1 MQKVRCYFKKLQ
13 LLVSIKFQIL
23 LQILKFYFT
32 FPLQYFTLSI
42 IKNLDLRMVPH
53 YSNITPHVT
62 FYFFII
68 IFILQGY
75 IKYMFPSLAYKI
87 KFKKFI
93 L

>member
-42 IKNLDLRMVPH
+42 IKKFKTLRMVPH
-53 YSNITPHVT
+53 YSNRTWLVQ
-62 FYFFII
+62 FY
-68 IFILQGY
+68 
-75 IKYMFPSLAYKI
+75 
-87 KFKKFI
+87 
-93 L
+93 